1 MVETMKQTELGN
13 IPNDWDIKTLGDV
26 GDVKMCRRVFNQET
40 KSQGPIPFYKIGTF
54 GKQPDAYINIELYN
68 SYRRRFSYPKKG
80 EILISAAGTIGRTWI
95 YDGKPAYFQDSN
107 IVWIDNN
114 ETIVSNDFLNHVL
127 QVVKYSTEG
136 GTIQR
141 LYNSILKSTKFL
153 CPPTE
158 TEQTAIATALNDTDA
173 LLEQLGQLLTKKR
186 NIKMG
191 AMQELLRP
199 KIGWEEKFIPEV
211 INRNNGIKI
220 GPFGSAL
227 KKELLVASGYK
238 VYGQENVFER
248 DMNVGTR
255 YINREHFT
263 KLRSCELNKGDFI
276 ISMMGTIGKC
286 MIVPPKFEQGIMD
299 SHLIRLRLNDELIDA
314 NYLLH
319 YFSSS
324 VLLNQVNT
332 FSVGGIMAGL
342 SSAIIKQIS
351 IPLPPRKE
359 IQTQIAQILTDMDNE
374 IQGLESKLE
383 KYKMLKQGMMQS
395 LLTGKIRLV

>member
-1 MVETMKQTELGN
+1 
-13 IPNDWDIKTLGDV
+13 
-26 GDVKMCRRVFNQET
+26 
-40 KSQGPIPFYKIGTF
+40 
-54 GKQPDAYINIELYN
+54 
-68 SYRRRFSYPKKG
+68 
-80 EILISAAGTIGRTWI
+80 
-95 YDGKPAYFQDSN
+95 
-107 IVWIDNN
+107 
-114 ETIVSNDFLNHVL
+114 
-127 QVVKYSTEG
+127 
-136 GTIQR
+136 
-141 LYNSILKSTKFL
+141 
-153 CPPTE
+153 
-158 TEQTAIATALNDTDA
+158 
-173 LLEQLGQLLTKKR
+173 
-186 NIKMG
+186 
-191 AMQELLRP
+191 
-199 KIGWEEKFIPEV
+199 
-211 INRNNGIKI
+211 
-220 GPFGSAL
+220 
-227 KKELLVASGYK
+227 
-238 VYGQENVFER
+238 
-248 DMNVGTR
+248 
-255 YINREHFT
+255 
-263 KLRSCELNKGDFI
+263 
-276 ISMMGTIGKC
+276 